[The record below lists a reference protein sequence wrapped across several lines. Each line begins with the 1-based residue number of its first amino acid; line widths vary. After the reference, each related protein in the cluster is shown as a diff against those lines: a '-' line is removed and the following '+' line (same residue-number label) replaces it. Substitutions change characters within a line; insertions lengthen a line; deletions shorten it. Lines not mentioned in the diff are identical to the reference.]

1 MTREYLLL
9 ILFSFFLSLILCA
22 AEIPLL
28 KKLGAGQNILHY
40 VKEHKQKGGTPT
52 MGGLGFIL
60 AACTVA
66 IAAEGGADKPF
77 LVALSIGLGYL
88 LVGF

>member
-52 MGGLGFIL
+52 MGGLVLIL
-60 AACTVA
+60 A
-66 IAAEGGADKPF
+66 KPSSLLF
-77 LVALSIGLGYL
+77 LSGWDIFSWA
-88 LVGF
+88 F